1 MSKASNIKPL
11 VRVSFYNPD
20 SELHSVMGHGV
31 AELLEG
37 VKELG
42 SLRKAAMKMGMAY
55 SKAWRIISKTGDA
68 FGFDLIISKVPKG
81 SALSKEAEIL
91 LSAYNEMTEEL
102 QQKSEELFEEK
113 ISSLLS

>member
-1 MSKASNIKPL
+1 MKKNCDIKPI
-11 VRVSFYNPD
+11 VRVSFYNPT

-37 VKELG
+37 VRETG

-55 SKAWRIISKTGDA
+55 SKAWRIISRTSES
-68 FGFDLIISKVPKG
+68 FGIDLIISKVPKG
-81 SALSKEAEIL
+81 SCLSKEAETL
-91 LSAYNEMTEEL
+91 LKAYNEITEEL